1 MVGYCLIWYVA
12 HEIYNNSFSVGAATK
27 DIHDIFHVPDG
38 KFDKPELSP
47 KPSLPQSRERN
58 RDREKEKDRESGKF
72 SALQKWL
79 KGEEGRHS
87 SERRGSSGRFVIY
100 W

>member
-1 MVGYCLIWYVA
+1 MVAYCVECFMFHAVYHYAL
-12 HEIYNNSFSVGAATK
+12 SVGAATK
-27 DIHDIFHVPDG
+27 AIHDILHVTDG

-47 KPSLPQSRERN
+47 KPSLPHSKERT

-72 SALQKWL
+72 AALQKWL

-87 SERRGSSGRFVIY
+87 SERRGSPGRFVISG
-100 W
+100 